1 MRTLVRDFSRDQK
14 DTIKGMFTEDEWDAI
29 YSAMGD
35 FQDYGDKQT
44 DLANSITSRIAELF
58 KSEIQFQEYGEG
70 GLVKHPI

>member
-1 MRTLVRDFSRDQK
+1 MRTLIRDFDRDQR

-35 FQDYGDKQT
+35 FQDYCDKQT

-58 KSEIQFQEYGEG
+58 KSEDQFQEYGEG
-70 GLVKHPI
+70 GVVKPPI

>member
-1 MRTLVRDFSRDQK
+1 MRTLVSDFNDYQK
-14 DTIKGMFTEDEWDAI
+14 NTIKGMFTEDEWDAI

-58 KSEIQFQEYGEG
+58 KSESQFQEYGEG
-70 GLVKHPI
+70 GVI

>member
-58 KSEIQFQEYGEG
+58 KSEIQFQEYGE
-70 GLVKHPI
+70 

>member
-1 MRTLVRDFSRDQK
+1 MRTLIRDFDRDQR

-44 DLANSITSRIAELF
+44 DLANSITSRIAELLA
-58 KSEIQFQEYGEG
+58 K
-70 GLVKHPI
+70 

>member
-35 FQDYGDKQT
+35 FQDYGDKET
-44 DLANSITSRIAELF
+44 DLARSITSRIAELF
-58 KSEIQFQEYGEG
+58 KSEVEFLDYGEG
-70 GLVKHPI
+70 GVVKHPI

>member
-35 FQDYGDKQT
+35 FQDYGDEQT
-44 DLANSITSRIAELF
+44 DLARSITSRIAELF
-58 KSEIQFQEYGEG
+58 KSDVKFQEYGEG
-70 GLVKHPI
+70 GVVKHPI

>member
-35 FQDYGDKQT
+35 FQDYGDEQT
-44 DLANSITSRIAELF
+44 DLARSITSRIAELF
-58 KSEIQFQEYGEG
+58 AK
-70 GLVKHPI
+70 

>member
-1 MRTLVRDFSRDQK
+1 MRTLIRDFDRDQR

-44 DLANSITSRIAELF
+44 DLANSIRDRIVELF
-58 KSEIQFQEYGEG
+58 K
-70 GLVKHPI
+70 

>member
-14 DTIKGMFTEDEWDAI
+14 DTIKGMFTDDEWDAI

-58 KSEIQFQEYGEG
+58 KSEVKFQEYGEG
-70 GLVKHPI
+70 GVVKHPI

>member
-35 FQDYGDKQT
+35 FQDYGDEQT
-44 DLANSITSRIAELF
+44 DLARSITSRIAELF
-58 KSEIQFQEYGEG
+58 KS
-70 GLVKHPI
+70 

>member
-35 FQDYGDKQT
+35 FQDYGDEQT
-44 DLANSITSRIAELF
+44 DLARSITSRIAELF
-58 KSEIQFQEYGEG
+58 KAEIQFQEYGEG
-70 GLVKHPI
+70 GVVKHPI

>member
-35 FQDYGDKQT
+35 FQDYGDKQFDLGKSIESKLYQLFKNDHNRDLKVT
-44 DLANSITSRIAELF
+44 DL
-58 KSEIQFQEYGEG
+58 
-70 GLVKHPI
+70 

>member
-35 FQDYGDKQT
+35 FQDYGDEQT
-44 DLANSITSRIAELF
+44 DLARSITSRIAELF
-58 KSEIQFQEYGEG
+58 E
-70 GLVKHPI
+70 

>member
-14 DTIKGMFTEDEWDAI
+14 DTIKGMFTDDEWDAI

-70 GLVKHPI
+70 GVVKHPI

>member
-14 DTIKGMFTEDEWDAI
+14 DTIKGMFTDDEWDAI

-44 DLANSITSRIAELF
+44 DIANSITSRIAELF

-70 GLVKHPI
+70 GVVKHPI